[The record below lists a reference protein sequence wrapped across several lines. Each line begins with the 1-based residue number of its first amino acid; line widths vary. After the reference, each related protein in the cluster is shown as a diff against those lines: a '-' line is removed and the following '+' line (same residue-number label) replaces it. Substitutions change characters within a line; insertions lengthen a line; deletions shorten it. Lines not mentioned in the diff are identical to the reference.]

1 MPPEEFDFPEDI
13 PPTPETNLGQAQGWD
28 EDGDESLE
36 TSEPAPSAKE
46 AGSGNEASSAET
58 SKQAIKTDDARIYR
72 RVPGTGSQLS
82 WSDRLWAWV
91 RRAIAVWQQG
101 IRWLRSRLPED
112 LRERLSEPVLSGIVL
127 GLLVLLIII
136 VKPTGQ
142 KPATAIAPPNSPPN
156 SPPTAIS
163 TPAAEIPAA
172 ESPALEVSPEDS
184 RIAEIQAQVAEI
196 TQAYASGL
204 IQSVQADFQQGILW
218 VNLGSDWYSL
228 TASQQDQ
235 LAQDLRARAQ
245 SLSFARLKLLDT
257 EATLLA
263 RDPLVGERMVILR
276 RQPLQLPN

>member
-1 MPPEEFDFPEDI
+1 MPPEDFDFPEDI
-13 PPTPETNLGQAQGWD
+13 PPTPETNLGQAQGQG
-28 EDGDESLE
+28 EDGNEFLGA
-36 TSEPAPSAKE
+36 SEPAPSARE
-46 AGSGNEASSAET
+46 AGSGDEASSAET
-58 SKQAIKTDDARIYR
+58 SRRVIKADDARIYR
-72 RVPGTGSQLS
+72 RVPGTASQLS
-82 WSDRLWAWV
+82 WSDHLWAWV
-91 RRAIAVWQQG
+91 RRAIAVWQRS

-142 KPATAIAPPNSPPN
+142 KPASAIAPPNT
-156 SPPTAIS
+156 PPTALS
-163 TPAAEIPAA
+163 SPAAENPAA
-172 ESPALEVSPEDS
+172 ESPELEVSPEDS
-184 RIAEIQAQVAEI
+184 RIAEIQTQVAEI

-235 LAQDLRARAQ
+235 LAQDLRARAN
-245 SLSFARLKLLDT
+245 SLSFAKLKLLDA

-263 RDPLVGERMVILR
+263 RDPVVGERMVILR
-276 RQPLQLPN
+276 RQPLQVPDQE